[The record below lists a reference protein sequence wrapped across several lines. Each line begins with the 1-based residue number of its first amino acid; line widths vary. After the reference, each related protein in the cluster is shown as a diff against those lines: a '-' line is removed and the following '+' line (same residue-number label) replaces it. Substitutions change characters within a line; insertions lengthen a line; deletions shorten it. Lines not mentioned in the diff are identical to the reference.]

1 MAKAKDAQRK
11 IEKRETRTPIRR
23 IGVVVPAHNEAAL
36 IDACLRSIDRA
47 AAHALTFRIDVT
59 VHVVCDACSD
69 DTAARV
75 VAHGFQPLTAN
86 LRNVGAARAMGA
98 GAALAAGADWLA
110 FTDAD
115 TRVSPTWLIDQVA
128 LDADAFCGTIGVDD
142 WGHYGAPMRAHF
154 SATYHDVEHHRH
166 IHGANFGISAAAY
179 RATGG
184 FEPLASHE
192 DVALVESLI
201 AADFNI
207 AWSAV
212 PRVTTSARAD
222 YRAPEGFGATLERVG
237 AAFVETTQAAR
248 KSLGELLPE
257 VRKVAGA

>member
-1 MAKAKDAQRK
+1 MMVRSK
-11 IEKRETRTPIRR
+11 PIRC
-23 IGVVVPAHNEAAL
+23 IGVVVPAHDEAAL

-47 AAHALTFRIDVT
+47 AAYVRTFRIDVT

-75 VAHGFQPLTAN
+75 VARGIQPIIAN
-86 LRNVGAARAMGA
+86 LRNVGAARAIGA
-98 GAALAAGADWLA
+98 SAALAAGAEWLA

-128 LDADAFCGTIGVDD
+128 LDADAVCGTIGVED
-142 WGHYGAPMRAHF
+142 WGHYGTRMLEHFRA
-154 SATYHDVEHHRH
+154 SYQDSDDHRH

-179 RATGG
+179 RAIGG
-184 FEPLASHE
+184 FASLPSRE
-192 DVALVESLI
+192 DVAIVAALV
-201 AADFNI
+201 AADFQI

-237 AAFVETTQAAR
+237 AAFIETTHAAR

-257 VRKVAGA
+257 VREIAGA